1 MVWAIFAVLAAF
13 FQNLRTSLQKKLNK
27 NLSIVASTYVRFA
40 FALPFALIVF
50 IFNFGNFDIIST
62 VLNQSNFFY
71 YTFLGSVIQITF
83 TITLL
88 YLFRFS
94 NFVVGTS
101 LSKTEVIQIAIFE
114 YIILK
119 DKLNLFGVLGIIIAT
134 IGVIMISIKDLRL
147 FFKNFFSKV
156 TLIGLG
162 AGLLLGLSVV
172 YFRAAALSLENFSS
186 NFDKAFMTVFFA
198 LIIQTAVITIYLV
211 IFERSEFKKFLE
223 NKFEIFLAGLSG
235 FLATLS
241 WFFAFTLIQA
251 SFVRALGQIE
261 IFFSYVS
268 SKYLFKEKITFIEI
282 LGVLTFIAGA
292 TILLLTKTN

>member
-119 DKLNLFGVLGIIIAT
+119 DKLNLFGIIGIVIAT

-198 LIIQTAVITIYLV
+198 LIIQTTVITIYLV
-211 IFERSEFKKFLE
+211 IFERPEFKKFLE

>member
-1 MVWAIFAVLAAF
+1 M
-13 FQNLRTSLQKKLNK
+13 
-27 NLSIVASTYVRFA
+27 
-40 FALPFALIVF
+40 F

-198 LIIQTAVITIYLV
+198 LIIQTTVITIYLV
-211 IFERSEFKKFLE
+211 IFERPEFKKFLE

-268 SKYLFKEKITFIEI
+268 SKYLFKEKITLIEI